1 MAAIK
6 TLAVSSNHLVIVHNI
21 MCNLRAGYFSAE
33 VGMVRFHVTGGTP
46 LAGPALRSVCD
57 YFVQYPGATNSQ
69 LGLQTFIIVGNFT
82 LNDAEPTASYHLL
95 SSRRTPSNDF

>member
-6 TLAVSSNHLVIVHNI
+6 TLAVSNHLVIVHNI
-21 MCNLRAGYFSAE
+21 MCNLRAGYFSAS
-33 VGMVRFHVTGGTP
+33 VRMVRFHVTGRTP
-46 LAGPALRSVCD
+46 LESPALRSVCD
-57 YFVQYPGATNSQ
+57 YFVQYPGATNSR

-82 LNDAEPTASYHLL
+82 LNDAEPTSYHLL

>member
-6 TLAVSSNHLVIVHNI
+6 TLAVSNHLVIVHNI
-21 MCNLRAGYFSAE
+21 MCNLRAGYFSAL
-33 VGMVRFHVTGGTP
+33 VRFYVTGRTP

-57 YFVQYPGATNSQ
+57 YFFQYPGATNSR

-82 LNDAEPTASYHLL
+82 LNDAEPTSYHLL
-95 SSRRTPSNDF
+95 PSR